1 MTSPKKVPV
10 MTVEE
15 LVIQEMLDHASGK
28 SLSRDWKVIR
38 MAFDYTGRVQE
49 LKEKAS
55 KSNGQH

>member
-1 MTSPKKVPV
+1 MTPKKEPV

-28 SLSRDWKVIR
+28 ELSRDWQTAR
-38 MAFDYTGRVQE
+38 MAFDFNARVQE
-49 LKEKAS
+49 LKEKAA